1 MFLLPGI
8 IIVMFVTKTPIP
20 PEWKIEIARYLANLQ
35 RDGGPDDQGWGM
47 WVAVLLSRWNGAR
60 GGAVLVLTATANSHF
75 EAKSSVFGTGLNY
88 VVLRLLG
95 VGPDEPMMIRAR
107 SCLHKMGEAHI
118 PHRRKTVLSADEQ
131 RSLSLSSDC
140 CRRMRANPVVRRPAF

>member
-47 WVAVLLSRWNGAR
+47 
-60 GGAVLVLTATANSHF
+60 
-75 EAKSSVFGTGLNY
+75 
-88 VVLRLLG
+88 
-95 VGPDEPMMIRAR
+95 
-107 SCLHKMGEAHI
+107 
-118 PHRRKTVLSADEQ
+118 
-131 RSLSLSSDC
+131 
-140 CRRMRANPVVRRPAF
+140 